1 MADRNAPQTF
11 TFEEWRQEFNELA
24 TDLGDFSTM
33 EAELVAF
40 GATDMTEAMNIMLGL
55 TKSEKVLAIAI
66 AMG

>member
-1 MADRNAPQTF
+1 MADRLVSQSF

-24 TDLGDFSTM
+24 TDVGDFTTIN
-33 EAELVAF
+33 AELVGF

>member
-1 MADRNAPQTF
+1 MADRLVPQSM

-24 TDLGDFSTM
+24 TDFGDFTTIDS
-33 EAELVAF
+33 ELIAF
-40 GATDMTEAMNIMLGL
+40 GATDMTEAMNIMIGL

>member
-1 MADRNAPQTF
+1 MADRLVAQSF

-24 TDLGDFSTM
+24 TDLGDFTTLN
-33 EAELVAF
+33 AELVGF

>member
-1 MADRNAPQTF
+1 MADRLVPQSF

-24 TDLGDFSTM
+24 VDLGDFTTIN
-33 EAELVAF
+33 AELVAF

-55 TKSEKVLAIAI
+55 TKSEKLLAIAI